1 MKKLVKC
8 GFDKYIDPNEISA
21 ISIEC
26 NCYGATLY
34 YIYLKNSK
42 NFITTDIHQ
51 GERLVKYLMENV
63 EFVDLT

>member
-1 MKKLVKC
+1 MKKLVKT

-21 ISIEC
+21 IEC
-26 NCYGATLY
+26 NYCGAPCY

-42 NFITTDIHQ
+42 NFITIDTRQ
-51 GERLVKYLMENV
+51 GEKLVKYLMENV